1 MIFILFLIW
10 SIFMLKGR
18 LNNLDNN
25 FYNKIKITN
34 LKTTIFKIIT
44 NLASAKFV
52 ALLCLI
58 LLIFVKNKAIPI
70 TIIINMIIMWGLI
83 GILKNIFK
91 RERPNINRLVDE
103 KGYSYPSGHTMTAT
117 IFFGFIIFLIMIS
130 NLVLPLKWIL
140 TILLALLIILVGYTR
155 VYLGVHYLSD
165 IIGAI
170 LFLIL
175 VEYDI
180 IMLQKGDVVWP
191 KEKKKLCHF
200 LNF

>member
-1 MIFILFLIW
+1 MILSFIMIFILFLVW

-18 LNNLDNN
+18 LNNLDNY

-58 LLIFVKNKAIPI
+58 LLIFVKNKSIPI

-117 IFFGFIIFLIMIS
+117 IFYGFIIFLIMIS
-130 NLVLPLKWIL
+130 NLVFPLKWIL
-140 TILLALLIILVGYTR
+140 AILLALLIILVGYTR

-170 LFLIL
+170 LFGNSYLLLYIYFTYFIL
-175 VEYDI
+175 S
-180 IMLQKGDVVWP
+180 L
-191 KEKKKLCHF
+191 F
-200 LNF
+200 